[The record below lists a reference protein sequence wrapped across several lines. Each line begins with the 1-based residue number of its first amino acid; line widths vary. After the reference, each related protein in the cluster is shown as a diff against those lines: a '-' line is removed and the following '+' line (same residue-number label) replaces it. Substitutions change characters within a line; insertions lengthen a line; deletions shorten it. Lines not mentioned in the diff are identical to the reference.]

1 MKIKITNKKLA
12 LIITA
17 VVVVLAIAATVII
30 IAFQNSPKVKK
41 KIIRKNV
48 IVVNNSNDN
57 SAENQF
63 DGDYDDYDY
72 EYDYEDDYED
82 DFKDDFEDDYEYDSK
97 GLFYVAKKKT
107 GKNIGKNYYVV
118 SLKDEHPGVVG
129 YDAEYEVTVYDKMG
143 NLIPNNEL
151 NITVD
156 NSNIK
161 NKNGKL
167 TVPYSVRNSGKKLV
181 VKVKNKT
188 FANLTGEL
196 VFDFL
201 KFTDKATFKD
211 DFNKLDTDMWLY
223 QKTNKVSSDK
233 VYVKNGSLV
242 LESKSATNITN
253 LASAFKQ
260 SYGCFSARIK
270 MHNKGLADFAFS
282 LRTEQRYIKNEE
294 MVIESGGEITIAEY
308 FPYWKNKWSSCVRWF
323 GWNSYTKKS
332 RNDSLVCKGISDAF
346 HDYSVVWTTDS
357 IFWYLDGKLVNTY
370 TGEGVGK
377 GSNAM
382 NLCLKLT
389 SYGKDDY
396 RGGPFEP
403 DAFPIS
409 VEVDRITAY
418 GLID

>member
-1 MKIKITNKKLA
+1 MPLHTIAIFEDTRVDEMKIKIANKKMA
-12 LIITA
+12 LIITVA
-17 VVVVLAIAATVII
+17 VATLAIVATVII
-30 IAFQNSPKVKK
+30 IAFLNNSSVVK
-41 KIIRKNV
+41 KIIRKKV
-48 IVVNNSNDN
+48 VVVNKPTNTTEEDQID
-57 SAENQF
+57 EKY
-63 DGDYDDYDY
+63 DGYDY
-72 EYDYEDDYED
+72 EYDSD
-82 DFKDDFEDDYEYDSK
+82 

-107 GKNIGKNYYVV
+107 GNNIGKNYYVV
-118 SLKDEHPGVVG
+118 SLKNEHPGAVG
-129 YDAEYEVTVYDKMG
+129 YDADYEVTVYDKMG
-143 NLIPNNEL
+143 NLIPNKEL
-151 NITVD
+151 SITVN
-156 NSNIK
+156 NSSIK

-167 TVPYSVRNSGKKLV
+167 TVPYFVRNSGKKMV
-181 VKVKNKT
+181 VTVKNKT
-188 FANLTGEL
+188 FENLTGEL

-201 KFTDKATFKD
+201 KFTDKATFQD
-211 DFNKLDTDMWLY
+211 DFNKLDTNMWIY
-223 QKTNKVSSDK
+223 QKTNKVASDK

-242 LESKSATNITN
+242 LESKSATRVTN

-270 MHNKGLADFAFS
+270 MHSRGLADFVFS

-294 MVIESGGEITIAEY
+294 MVIESGGEITLAEY

-323 GWNSYTKKS
+323 GWNTYTKKS
-332 RNDSLVCKGISDAF
+332 RNDNLVCKDISDSF

-389 SYGKDDY
+389 SYDKDNY

-403 DAFPIS
+403 DAFPFS
-409 VEVDRITAY
+409 VEVDKITAY